1 MVLETMKNEFPISIG
16 SCLFAIAIALSVP
29 ATALADANDK
39 SQPEASASCDA
50 IDDACYGLNQNED
63 WYRLFNLF
71 SASFKA
77 GDYDKALEYTSALE
91 EICARSPILNYSI
104 ANTYAKIGDRERAK
118 RYIVAATDNLN
129 EFSTTYEMIAKI
141 WSARCDIQSSD
152 IKANTDD
159 ALKRENE
166 LNAQVESLKERTYE
180 AIDAEKSHYAAI
192 MWTGTAVG
200 IVGIGSVV
208 AGAVLIGT
216 KDTDL
221 RVKVDVND
229 IRVKEKTPPS
239 LTATKSKRATPF
251 SASASPPR
259 SPVPSWRGSAA
270 ITTSASSTQT
280 PTPPSRSTS
289 HRHRSLSAS
298 LSNPLYSLHFFFDR
312 KIF

>member
-1 MVLETMKNEFPISIG
+1 MVLETIKNEFPISIG

-39 SQPEASASCDA
+39 SQPEASASGDA

-141 WSARCDIQSSD
+141 WSARCDIESSD
-152 IKANTDD
+152 IKNDTDD

-221 RVKVDVND
+221 RVKVDANN
-229 IRVKEKTPPS
+229 IKGEEEKKLPIADS
-239 LTATKSKRATPF
+239 HEIKAGYALLGVGIAATVTGAIMAGLGGYHYKRII
-251 SASASPPR
+251 
-259 SPVPSWRGSAA
+259 G
-270 ITTSASSTQT
+270 
-280 PTPPSRSTS
+280 
-289 HRHRSLSAS
+289 
-298 LSNPLYSLHFFFDR
+298 SNPDTAISFNVSPTSLALGVTF
-312 KIF
+312 

>member
-1 MVLETMKNEFPISIG
+1 MVLETIKNEFPISIG

-39 SQPEASASCDA
+39 SQPEASANGDA

-118 RYIVAATDNLN
+118 RYIVVATDNLN

-152 IKANTDD
+152 IKNDTDD

-221 RVKVDVND
+221 RVKVDAND
-229 IRVKEKTPPS
+229 IKGEEEKKLPIADS
-239 LTATKSKRATPF
+239 HEIKAGYALLGVGIAATVTGAIMAGLGGYHYKR
-251 SASASPPR
+251 
-259 SPVPSWRGSAA
+259 
-270 ITTSASSTQT
+270 IID
-280 PTPPSRSTS
+280 
-289 HRHRSLSAS
+289 
-298 LSNPLYSLHFFFDR
+298 SNPDTAISFNVSPTSLALGVTF
-312 KIF
+312 

>member
-1 MVLETMKNEFPISIG
+1 MVLETIKNEFPISIG

-39 SQPEASASCDA
+39 SQPEASANGDA

-141 WSARCDIQSSD
+141 WSARCDIESSD
-152 IKANTDD
+152 IKNDTDD

-221 RVKVDVND
+221 RVKVNVDD
-229 IRVKEKTPPS
+229 IKGKNVDDIKGKEEKKLPIADS
-239 LTATKSKRATPF
+239 HEIKAGYALLGVGIAATVTGAIMAGLGGYHYKR
-251 SASASPPR
+251 
-259 SPVPSWRGSAA
+259 
-270 ITTSASSTQT
+270 IID
-280 PTPPSRSTS
+280 
-289 HRHRSLSAS
+289 
-298 LSNPLYSLHFFFDR
+298 SNPDTAISFNVSPTSLALGVTF
-312 KIF
+312 

>member
-1 MVLETMKNEFPISIG
+1 MDSK
-16 SCLFAIAIALSVP
+16 
-29 ATALADANDK
+29 
-39 SQPEASASCDA
+39 
-50 IDDACYGLNQNED
+50 NED

-141 WSARCDIQSSD
+141 WSARCDIESSD
-152 IKANTDD
+152 IKNDTDD

-221 RVKVDVND
+221 RVKVNVDD
-229 IRVKEKTPPS
+229 IKGKEEKKLPIADS
-239 LTATKSKRATPF
+239 HEIKAGYALLGVGIAAT
-251 SASASPPR
+251 
-259 SPVPSWRGSAA
+259 V
-270 ITTSASSTQT
+270 TSAIMAGLGGYHYK
-280 PTPPSRSTS
+280 RIID
-289 HRHRSLSAS
+289 
-298 LSNPLYSLHFFFDR
+298 SNPDTAISFNVSPTSLALGVTF
-312 KIF
+312 

>member
-1 MVLETMKNEFPISIG
+1 MVLETIKNEFPISIG

-39 SQPEASASCDA
+39 SQPEASASGDA

-152 IKANTDD
+152 IKNDTDD

-221 RVKVDVND
+221 RVKVDANN
-229 IRVKEKTPPS
+229 IKGEEEKKLPIADS
-239 LTATKSKRATPF
+239 HEIKAGYALLGVGIAATVTGAIMAGLGGYHYKRII
-251 SASASPPR
+251 
-259 SPVPSWRGSAA
+259 G
-270 ITTSASSTQT
+270 
-280 PTPPSRSTS
+280 
-289 HRHRSLSAS
+289 
-298 LSNPLYSLHFFFDR
+298 SNPDTAISFNVSPTSLALGVTF
-312 KIF
+312 

>member
-1 MVLETMKNEFPISIG
+1 MVLETMKYIFPISIG

-39 SQPEASASCDA
+39 SQPEASASGDA

-77 GDYDKALEYTSALE
+77 GDYDKALEYTRALE

-129 EFSTTYEMIAKI
+129 EFSATYEMIAKI
-141 WSARCDIQSSD
+141 WSARCDIESSD
-152 IKANTDD
+152 IKNDTDD

-208 AGAVLIGT
+208 AGAVLIGI

-221 RVKVDVND
+221 RVKVNVND
-229 IRVKEKTPPS
+229 FGEEKKLPIADSHEIRAGYALLGVGIAATVTGAIMAGLGGYHYKRIIDSNHDTAISFNVSPTS
-239 LTATKSKRATPF
+239 LALGVTF
-251 SASASPPR
+251 
-259 SPVPSWRGSAA
+259 
-270 ITTSASSTQT
+270 
-280 PTPPSRSTS
+280 
-289 HRHRSLSAS
+289 
-298 LSNPLYSLHFFFDR
+298 
-312 KIF
+312 

>member
-1 MVLETMKNEFPISIG
+1 MVLETIKNEFPISIG

-39 SQPEASASCDA
+39 SQPEASASGDA

-77 GDYDKALEYTSALE
+77 GDYDKALEYTGALE

-141 WSARCDIQSSD
+141 WSARCDIESSD
-152 IKANTDD
+152 IKNDTDD

-221 RVKVDVND
+221 RVKVDANN
-229 IRVKEKTPPS
+229 IKGEEEKKLPIADS
-239 LTATKSKRATPF
+239 HEIKAGYALLGVGIAATVTGAIMAGLGGYHYKRII
-251 SASASPPR
+251 
-259 SPVPSWRGSAA
+259 G
-270 ITTSASSTQT
+270 
-280 PTPPSRSTS
+280 
-289 HRHRSLSAS
+289 
-298 LSNPLYSLHFFFDR
+298 SNPDTAISFNVSPTSLALGVTF
-312 KIF
+312 

>member
-1 MVLETMKNEFPISIG
+1 MVLETMKNKFPISIG

-39 SQPEASASCDA
+39 SQPEAPASGDA

-71 SASFKA
+71 STSFKA
-77 GDYDKALEYTSALE
+77 GDYDKALEYTRELE
-91 EICARSPILNYSI
+91 DICARSPILNYSI

-129 EFSTTYEMIAKI
+129 EFSATYEMIAKI
-141 WSARCDIQSSD
+141 WSARCDIESSD
-152 IKANTDD
+152 IKNDTND

-166 LNAQVESLKERTYE
+166 LNAQVESLKERAYE

-208 AGAVLIGT
+208 AGAVLLAT
-216 KDTDL
+216 QDTDL
-221 RVKVDVND
+221 KVEVTPGELQFNKDGAIVAPKKSVKHNHEIKAGYALLGVG
-229 IRVKEKTPPS
+229 IA
-239 LTATKSKRATPF
+239 ATVTGAIMAGLGGYHYKR
-251 SASASPPR
+251 
-259 SPVPSWRGSAA
+259 
-270 ITTSASSTQT
+270 IID
-280 PTPPSRSTS
+280 
-289 HRHRSLSAS
+289 
-298 LSNPLYSLHFFFDR
+298 SNPDTAISFNVSPTSLALGVTF
-312 KIF
+312 

>member
-1 MVLETMKNEFPISIG
+1 MVLETMKNKFPISIG

-39 SQPEASASCDA
+39 SQPEASASGDA

-77 GDYDKALEYTSALE
+77 GDYDKALEYTRALE

-129 EFSTTYEMIAKI
+129 EFSATYEMIAKI
-141 WSARCDIQSSD
+141 WSARCDIESSD
-152 IKANTDD
+152 IKNDTDD

-180 AIDAEKSHYAAI
+180 TIDAEKSHYAAI

-208 AGAVLIGT
+208 AGAVLLAT
-216 KDTDL
+216 MENKL
-221 RVKVDVND
+221 RVKFKPGELKFTTNGGEVVVSNHEIDKS
-229 IRVKEKTPPS
+229 VKHSTEAKAGYA
-239 LTATKSKRATPF
+239 LLGVGIAATVTGAIMAGLGGYHYKR
-251 SASASPPR
+251 
-259 SPVPSWRGSAA
+259 
-270 ITTSASSTQT
+270 IID
-280 PTPPSRSTS
+280 
-289 HRHRSLSAS
+289 
-298 LSNPLYSLHFFFDR
+298 SNPDTTISFDVSPTSLALGVTF
-312 KIF
+312 

>member
-1 MVLETMKNEFPISIG
+1 MVLETMKNKFPISIG
-16 SCLFAIAIALSVP
+16 LCLFAIAIALCVP

-39 SQPEASASCDA
+39 SKPEASASGDA

-77 GDYDKALEYTSALE
+77 GDYDKALEYTRALE

-129 EFSTTYEMIAKI
+129 EFSATYEMIAKI
-141 WSARCDIQSSD
+141 WSARCDIESSD
-152 IKANTDD
+152 IKNDTDD

-216 KDTDL
+216 KDTYSTENIHINEL
-221 RVKVDVND
+221 EEECGNSGICKVKRKISFSTEAKAGYALLGVG
-229 IRVKEKTPPS
+229 IA
-239 LTATKSKRATPF
+239 ATVTGAIMAGLGGYHYKR
-251 SASASPPR
+251 
-259 SPVPSWRGSAA
+259 
-270 ITTSASSTQT
+270 IID
-280 PTPPSRSTS
+280 
-289 HRHRSLSAS
+289 
-298 LSNPLYSLHFFFDR
+298 SNPDTAISFNVSPTSLALGVTF
-312 KIF
+312 

>member
-1 MVLETMKNEFPISIG
+1 MVLETIKNEFPISIG
-16 SCLFAIAIALSVP
+16 SCLFTIAIALSVP

-39 SQPEASASCDA
+39 SQPEASASGDA

-152 IKANTDD
+152 IKNDTDD

-221 RVKVDVND
+221 RVKVDANN
-229 IRVKEKTPPS
+229 IKGEEEKKLPIADS
-239 LTATKSKRATPF
+239 HEIKAGYALLGVGIAATVTGAIMAGLGGYHYKRII
-251 SASASPPR
+251 
-259 SPVPSWRGSAA
+259 G
-270 ITTSASSTQT
+270 
-280 PTPPSRSTS
+280 
-289 HRHRSLSAS
+289 
-298 LSNPLYSLHFFFDR
+298 SNPDTAISFNVSPTSLALGVTF
-312 KIF
+312 

>member
-1 MVLETMKNEFPISIG
+1 MVLETIKNEFPISIG

-39 SQPEASASCDA
+39 SQPEASANGDA

-141 WSARCDIQSSD
+141 WSARCDIESSD
-152 IKANTDD
+152 IKNDTDD

-221 RVKVDVND
+221 RVKVDANN
-229 IRVKEKTPPS
+229 IKGEEEKKLPIADS
-239 LTATKSKRATPF
+239 HEIKAGYALLGVGIAATVTGAIMAGLGGYHYKRII
-251 SASASPPR
+251 
-259 SPVPSWRGSAA
+259 G
-270 ITTSASSTQT
+270 
-280 PTPPSRSTS
+280 
-289 HRHRSLSAS
+289 
-298 LSNPLYSLHFFFDR
+298 SNPDTAISFNVSPTSLALGVTF
-312 KIF
+312 

>member
-1 MVLETMKNEFPISIG
+1 MVLETMKNKFPISIG

-29 ATALADANDK
+29 APALADANDK
-39 SQPEASASCDA
+39 SQPESSASGDA

-129 EFSTTYEMIAKI
+129 EFSATYEMIAKI
-141 WSARCDIQSSD
+141 WSARCDIESSD
-152 IKANTDD
+152 IKNDTDD

-208 AGAVLIGT
+208 AGAVL
-216 KDTDL
+216 L
-221 RVKVDVND
+221 
-229 IRVKEKTPPS
+229 
-239 LTATKSKRATPF
+239 ATKGSELKVEFKPEELVFTTDKPTGASYPKKDKAVKHSHEIKAGYALLGVGIAATVTGAIMAGLGGYHYKR
-251 SASASPPR
+251 
-259 SPVPSWRGSAA
+259 
-270 ITTSASSTQT
+270 IID
-280 PTPPSRSTS
+280 
-289 HRHRSLSAS
+289 
-298 LSNPLYSLHFFFDR
+298 SNPDSAISFNISPTSLALGVTF
-312 KIF
+312 

>member
-1 MVLETMKNEFPISIG
+1 MVLETMKNKFPISIG

-39 SQPEASASCDA
+39 SQPESSASGDA

-71 SASFKA
+71 STSFKA

-129 EFSTTYEMIAKI
+129 EFSATYEMIAKI
-141 WSARCDIQSSD
+141 WSVRCDIESSD
-152 IKANTDD
+152 IKNDTDD

-208 AGAVLIGT
+208 AGAVLT
-216 KDTDL
+216 ATMENKL
-221 RVKVDVND
+221 RVKF
-229 IRVKEKTPPS
+229 KPGE
-239 LTATKSKRATPF
+239 
-251 SASASPPR
+251 
-259 SPVPSWRGSAA
+259 
-270 ITTSASSTQT
+270 
-280 PTPPSRSTS
+280 
-289 HRHRSLSAS
+289 LSFDTNGEE
-298 LSNPLYSLHFFFDR
+298 LVVSNPEIDKSVKHSTEAKAGYALLGVGIAATVTGAIMAGLGGYHYKRIIDSNPDTAISFNVSPTSLALGVTF
-312 KIF
+312 

>member
-1 MVLETMKNEFPISIG
+1 MVLETIKNEFPISIG

-39 SQPEASASCDA
+39 SQPEASANGDA

-63 WYRLFNLF
+63 WSRLFNLF

-77 GDYDKALEYTSALE
+77 GDYYKSLEYTSALE

-152 IKANTDD
+152 IKNDTDD

-192 MWTGTAVG
+192 MWPGTAVG

-216 KDTDL
+216 KDSDL
-221 RVKVDVND
+221 RVKVNNVDD
-229 IRVKEKTPPS
+229 IKGEEEKKLPIADS
-239 LTATKSKRATPF
+239 HEIKAGYALLGVGIAATVTGAIMAGLGGYHYKR
-251 SASASPPR
+251 
-259 SPVPSWRGSAA
+259 
-270 ITTSASSTQT
+270 IID
-280 PTPPSRSTS
+280 
-289 HRHRSLSAS
+289 
-298 LSNPLYSLHFFFDR
+298 SNPDTAISFNVSPTSLALGVTF
-312 KIF
+312 

>member
-1 MVLETMKNEFPISIG
+1 MVLETMKNKFPISIG

-39 SQPEASASCDA
+39 SQPEAPANGDA

-71 SASFKA
+71 STSFKA
-77 GDYDKALEYTSALE
+77 GDYDKALEYTRELE
-91 EICARSPILNYSI
+91 DICARSPILNYSI

-129 EFSTTYEMIAKI
+129 EFSATYEMIAKI
-141 WSARCDIQSSD
+141 WSARCDIESSD
-152 IKANTDD
+152 IKNDTDD

-166 LNAQVESLKERTYE
+166 LNAQVESLKERAYE

-216 KDTDL
+216 KGTELKVEFNHDELSFNTDDDGNL
-221 RVKVDVND
+221 VASYSKEDRSVKHSHE
-229 IRVKEKTPPS
+229 I
-239 LTATKSKRATPF
+239 TAGYALLGVGIAATVTGAIMAGLGGYHYKR
-251 SASASPPR
+251 
-259 SPVPSWRGSAA
+259 
-270 ITTSASSTQT
+270 IID
-280 PTPPSRSTS
+280 
-289 HRHRSLSAS
+289 
-298 LSNPLYSLHFFFDR
+298 SNPDTAISFNVSPTSLALGVTF
-312 KIF
+312 

>member
-1 MVLETMKNEFPISIG
+1 MVLETMKNKFPISIG

-39 SQPEASASCDA
+39 PQPEAPANGDA

-71 SASFKA
+71 STSFKA
-77 GDYDKALEYTSALE
+77 GDYDKALEYTRELE
-91 EICARSPILNYSI
+91 DICARSPILNYSI

-129 EFSTTYEMIAKI
+129 EFSATYEMIAKI
-141 WSARCDIQSSD
+141 WSARCDIESSD
-152 IKANTDD
+152 IKNDTDD

-166 LNAQVESLKERTYE
+166 LNAQVESLKERAYE

-208 AGAVLIGT
+208 AGAVLLAT
-216 KDTDL
+216 KDTYSTENINRDDFEECL
-221 RVKVDVND
+221 RNKKCEVKRKISFSTEAKAGYALLGVG
-229 IRVKEKTPPS
+229 IA
-239 LTATKSKRATPF
+239 ATVTGAIMAGLGGYHYKR
-251 SASASPPR
+251 
-259 SPVPSWRGSAA
+259 
-270 ITTSASSTQT
+270 IID
-280 PTPPSRSTS
+280 
-289 HRHRSLSAS
+289 
-298 LSNPLYSLHFFFDR
+298 SNPDTAISFNVSPTSLALGVTF
-312 KIF
+312 

>member
-1 MVLETMKNEFPISIG
+1 MVLETIKNEFQISIG
-16 SCLFAIAIALSVP
+16 SCLFTIAIALSVP

-39 SQPEASASCDA
+39 SQPEASASGDA

-152 IKANTDD
+152 IKTNTDD
-159 ALKRENE
+159 ALKREN
-166 LNAQVESLKERTYE
+166 
-180 AIDAEKSHYAAI
+180 
-192 MWTGTAVG
+192 
-200 IVGIGSVV
+200 
-208 AGAVLIGT
+208 
-216 KDTDL
+216 
-221 RVKVDVND
+221 
-229 IRVKEKTPPS
+229 
-239 LTATKSKRATPF
+239 
-251 SASASPPR
+251 
-259 SPVPSWRGSAA
+259 
-270 ITTSASSTQT
+270 
-280 PTPPSRSTS
+280 
-289 HRHRSLSAS
+289 
-298 LSNPLYSLHFFFDR
+298 
-312 KIF
+312 

>member
-1 MVLETMKNEFPISIG
+1 MVLETMKNKFPISIG

-39 SQPEASASCDA
+39 SYPEASASGDA

-77 GDYDKALEYTSALE
+77 GNYDKALEYTRALE
-91 EICARSPILNYSI
+91 DICARSPILNYSI

-129 EFSTTYEMIAKI
+129 EFSATYEMIAKI
-141 WSARCDIQSSD
+141 WSARCDIESSD
-152 IKANTDD
+152 IKNDTDD

-180 AIDAEKSHYAAI
+180 AIDTEKSHYAAI

-216 KDTDL
+216 KGTDL
-221 RVKVDVND
+221 RVKVNVND
-229 IRVKEKTPPS
+229 FGEEKKKLPIADSHEIRAGYALLGVGIAATVTGAIMAGLGGYHYKRIIDSTPDTAISFNVSPTS
-239 LTATKSKRATPF
+239 LALGVTF
-251 SASASPPR
+251 
-259 SPVPSWRGSAA
+259 
-270 ITTSASSTQT
+270 
-280 PTPPSRSTS
+280 
-289 HRHRSLSAS
+289 
-298 LSNPLYSLHFFFDR
+298 
-312 KIF
+312 

>member
-1 MVLETMKNEFPISIG
+1 MVLETIKNEFPISIG

-39 SQPEASASCDA
+39 SQPEASANGDA

-77 GDYDKALEYTSALE
+77 GDYDKALEYTGALE

-141 WSARCDIQSSD
+141 WSARCDIESSD
-152 IKANTDD
+152 IKNDTDD

-221 RVKVDVND
+221 RVKVDANN
-229 IRVKEKTPPS
+229 IKGEEEKKLPIADS
-239 LTATKSKRATPF
+239 HEIKAGYALLGVGIAATVTGAIMAGLGGYHYKRII
-251 SASASPPR
+251 
-259 SPVPSWRGSAA
+259 G
-270 ITTSASSTQT
+270 
-280 PTPPSRSTS
+280 
-289 HRHRSLSAS
+289 
-298 LSNPLYSLHFFFDR
+298 SNPDTAISFNVSPTSLALGVTF
-312 KIF
+312 